1 MTRAGIGY
9 DIHRLAEGESL
20 ILGGVSIPSPKGT
33 VGHSDA
39 DALIHAIIDALLGAA
54 AAGDIGEHFPPTD
67 PAYRGI
73 SSRELL
79 KRVLTITEESGW
91 EISNID
97 SVVILQEPKLQD
109 HRLRMRENIAE
120 DLGIGLDQISVKAKT
135 KEGLDATGE
144 LRAVEAHAVAL
155 LVRRGDDDRP
165 PPPGED
171 TVWV

>member
-9 DIHRLAEGESL
+9 DIHRLEDGESL

-54 AAGDIGEHFPPTD
+54 TAGDIGEHFPPSD

-79 KRVLTITEESGW
+79 KRVLTIIEKQGW
-91 EISNID
+91 EIGNID
-97 SVVILQEPKLQD
+97 SVVILQGPKLKSY
-109 HRLRMRENIAE
+109 RLKMRENIAK
-120 DLGIGLDQISVKAKT
+120 DLGIGTDQISIKAKT
-135 KEGLDATGE
+135 KEGLDAAGE
-144 LRAVEAHAVAL
+144 LRGVEAHAVAL
-155 LVRRGDDDRP
+155 LNRKSDDDRP